1 MNESQ
6 RSATQLQK
14 SVFGEAAEM
23 AKIEEVQGTGDE
35 LAGEM
40 FH

>member
-1 MNESQ
+1 MNGL
-6 RSATQLQK
+6 RSAAQLQK
-14 SVFGEAAEM
+14 GEAAEM
-23 AKIEEVQGTGDE
+23 AKIGGVKGTGDE